1 MDFNI
6 ALVCHEYPPYMIGG
20 VGAYTYNLSRFLSK
34 RRISTT
40 VFCGLS
46 KSPKK
51 ERINDYLTLVRL
63 PFLDIPLRAYW
74 FQIRNCHL
82 LLKQLP
88 QYDVVHAI
96 NPQSSAITVLAR
108 KENDSLVTT
117 IHWVP
122 SARARR
128 FFGAPFSEWNFQDL
142 FRHLLEAPINDVLH
156 QICFT
161 RAKRIIAVGQN
172 VLDEARLA
180 FSNLNSKN
188 VSVIPNAID
197 FDKIRRIWESMKKND
212 AESDKYIVFHGRLI
226 WVKGITFL
234 IKALAELKE
243 RIPHFKARIIGQ
255 GSLRPKLEKMVT
267 KLRLSDNV
275 EFLGHL
281 KHHDQVIKQV
291 LGSSVVVL
299 PSLWEAGA
307 CISVLEAMACQK
319 PIIVFD
325 YPFAREAIVNFE
337 NGILVPPCN
346 IDELA
351 DKIEILWRDRNLR
364 EKLGQN
370 SFRYA
375 YENHNWE
382 GIIDKYVEVYQNAC
396 S

>member
-20 VGAYTYNLSRFLSK
+20 VGAHTYNLSRFLAK

-46 KSPKK
+46 KTPKK
-51 ERINDYLTLVRL
+51 ERINDYLTLIRL

-74 FQIRNCHL
+74 FQIRNYHL

-96 NPQSSAITVLAR
+96 NPQSSAICVLVR
-108 KENDSLVTT
+108 NDALVTT

-128 FFGAPFSEWNFQDL
+128 FFSAPFSEWSFKDL
-142 FRHLLEAPINDVLH
+142 LRHLLEAPLNDVLH
-156 QICFT
+156 QVCFKH
-161 RAKRIIAVGQN
+161 AKKIVAVGQN
-172 VLDEARLA
+172 VLDEARLV
-180 FSNLNSKN
+180 FDNLNN
-188 VSVIPNAID
+188 ERVTVIPNGID
-197 FDKIRRIWESMKKND
+197 FNRIRRIRESIEKND
-212 AESDKYIVFHGRLI
+212 VENGKYIVFYGRLR
-226 WVKGITFL
+226 WVKGVTYL
-234 IKALAELKE
+234 IKALAELK
-243 RIPHFKARIIGQ
+243 RRLPHFKAKIIGK
-255 GSLRPKLEKMVT
+255 GSLRPRLEKMISR
-267 KLRLSDNV
+267 LRLGDNV

-281 KHHDQVIKQV
+281 KHHDQVIEQV

-319 PIIVFD
+319 PIIAFD
-325 YPFAREAIVNFE
+325 YPFAREAIVNFQ

-346 IDELA
+346 IHELA
-351 DKIEILWRDRNLR
+351 DKIEILLRDRNLR
-364 EKLGQN
+364 KKLGQN
-370 SFRYA
+370 AFRYA
-375 YENHNWE
+375 YKNHNWE
-382 GIIDKYVEVYQNAC
+382 IIIDEYIKIYQNAC
-396 S
+396 R